1 MVEYDYDV
9 IIAGGGMSGLLTAS
23 AIGSFSKQKARV
35 LVIDRNTPE
44 EPGKKTNAGWICGD
58 AASKKSIQF
67 IEKNIGLKYDYPE
80 LEHPV
85 KGIYVYSP
93 NHETKVLFEGE
104 GFILNRKLFPR
115 KQVKDAKGFGVEFK
129 FGITAEKL
137 IAEDGYIRG
146 VAGRDSS
153 GNPFKATAKMVVDS
167 SGSSSVLRKFMPFES
182 YIEREI
188 DPDDMEATGRYLL
201 EFDQGV
207 VDETYFTPEYCLI
220 HLDQVIA
227 PAGYAWVFP
236 KGKNKVNIGLGVS
249 KPGLDRRNKKL
260 GLNDNLQTL
269 IDKYV
274 NDNPCIKNKRLSTNP
289 DDQGNTKGNWQVPV
303 RRQNDCMVANGFAC
317 IGDAAFMPRPL
328 DAGGMGP
335 AMYASMILGKTV
347 ARALEAN
354 DVSQEGLWPYN
365 HEYMMTHGYQMASF
379 EVLRRYLQTVT
390 NEQIDFGMKHF
401 LTQEDIDAITERR
414 HPKFRSI
421 SKLNPVLL
429 MKAASQMELAKG
441 LRYTADKSEALVELN
456 LKYPET
462 PKGFPEWRKQIV
474 KEIDETKAR
483 FNMTEAAA

>member
-23 AIGSFSKQKARV
+23 AVGFYSKQKARV
-35 LVIDRNTPE
+35 LVVDRNSAD

-58 AASKKSIQF
+58 AASKKSIGF
-67 IEKNIGLKYDYPE
+67 IEKSIGIKYGTPE

-93 NHETKVLFEGE
+93 DHKTKVLFEGE
-104 GFILNRKLFPR
+104 GYILNRKLMPKR
-115 KQVKDAKGFGVEFK
+115 QVKDAKGFGVEFK
-129 FGITAEKL
+129 FGTTAEKL
-137 IAEDGYIRG
+137 IAEDGYVRG
-146 VAGRDSS
+146 LIGRDSE
-153 GNPFKATAKMVVDS
+153 GKPFKATAKIVIDS
-167 SGSSSVLRKFMPFES
+167 SGSSSVLRKFNPIDSF
-182 YIEREI
+182 IDREI
-188 DPDDMEATGRYLL
+188 DIEDMEATGRYLM

-207 VDETYFTPEYCLI
+207 QDETYFTPDYCLI

-260 GLNDNLQTL
+260 GKSDTLSTL
-269 IDKYV
+269 IDQYV
-274 NDNPCIKNKRLSTNP
+274 RDNPCIRNGRLSTNP
-289 DDQGNTKGNWQVPV
+289 DDRGNEKGNWQVPV
-303 RRQNDCMVANGFAC
+303 RRQNDCMVANGFAV
-317 IGDAAFMPRPL
+317 IGDAAWMPRPL

-335 AMYASMILGKTV
+335 AMYAGMILGKVV
-347 ARALEAN
+347 AQALEAN

-365 HEYMMTHGYQMASF
+365 VEYMLTHGYQMASF

-414 HPKFRSI
+414 HPRFNSI

-429 MKAASQMELAKG
+429 MRVASQMELAKG
-441 LRYTADKSEALVELN
+441 LRYTADKSEALVQLN
-456 LKYPET
+456 LKYPTT
-462 PKGFPEWRKQIV
+462 PKGFPEWKKKMD
-474 KEIDETKAR
+474 KEMDETKQR
-483 FNMTEAAA
+483 LNPAAA